1 MVDVKCLS
9 DDELQHELDKL
20 GFSPGP
26 VLSSTRKL
34 YENKLIQLLV
44 SPPCASPPV
53 KNEPGEQDGAQG
65 CDDNKE
71 LNAIVIVKGNITVAS
86 EKNKGPKKRSKAST
100 AKAKAQDTDG
110 LSPKCSEKVREKKRE
125 GERRRETYISC
136 LPSALNWGCC
146 PQPRGASRAP
156 DSRPKGRSDAEEKDC
171 RAINCSV
178 GGRDLEK
185 FPVGVKLAAFVIF
198 VIVIFVYITVEK
210 KPLLG

>member
-71 LNAIVIVKGNITVAS
+71 DAFLHVHRITLQTRKVMSIQPNIQTLSDLTNCPDNVSAF
-86 EKNKGPKKRSKAST
+86 GPMISPTSPGRA
-100 AKAKAQDTDG
+100 AP
-110 LSPKCSEKVREKKRE
+110 LSPEATQFQGVLRS
-125 GERRRETYISC
+125 THSC
-136 LPSALNWGCC
+136 FH
-146 PQPRGASRAP
+146 RGASRAP